1 MIVSIIGWIGT
12 LAYTLYGVPQ
22 IILCLK
28 NGKAGSISRLF
39 AATYLCGC
47 LLSLSY
53 ALYRHDAVLSVNFM
67 VGVISWL
74 IINKYIYFP
83 RKD

>member
-1 MIVSIIGWIGT
+1 MIVLLVGWIGT

-22 IILCLK
+22 IVLCLK
-28 NGKAGSISRLF
+28 NGRAGEISRLF
-39 AATYLCGC
+39 AAMYLCGC

-53 ALYRHDAVLSVNFM
+53 SLYRADAVLAVNFA
-67 VGVISWL
+67 VGTVSWL

-83 RKD
+83 RKK

>member
-1 MIVSIIGWIGT
+1 MFVSIIGWIGT

-22 IILCLK
+22 ILLCLK
-28 NGKAGSISRLF
+28 NGRAGEISRLF

-47 LLSLSY
+47 ILSLSY
-53 ALYRHDAVLSVNFM
+53 SLYREDAVLAVNFA
-67 VGVISWL
+67 VGTVSWL

-83 RKD
+83 RKK